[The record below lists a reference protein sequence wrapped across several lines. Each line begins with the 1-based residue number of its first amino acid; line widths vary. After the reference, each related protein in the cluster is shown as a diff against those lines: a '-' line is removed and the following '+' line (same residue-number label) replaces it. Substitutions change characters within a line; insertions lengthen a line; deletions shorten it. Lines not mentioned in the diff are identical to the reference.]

1 MEAISLQVALH
12 WQDNDGT
19 TTLPLAMQPE
29 ADALP
34 ALDNEEERRG
44 ETEKCT
50 GVDRRGILKSNK
62 DR

>member
-29 ADALP
+29 ASSLWAH
-34 ALDNEEERRG
+34 DNEEERRG
-44 ETEKCT
+44 ETEEFT
-50 GVDRRGILKSNK
+50 GVDRRGILKLNK